1 MKSFLNIMLSDL
13 QKENFSKRECVVY
26 GALMPIVLIV
36 AIIVAEI
43 INK

>member
-1 MKSFLNIMLSDL
+1 MKRFLSIMLSDL

>member
-1 MKSFLNIMLSDL
+1 MLSDF
-13 QKENFSKRECVVY
+13 QKENFSKKECVVY
-26 GALMPIVLIV
+26 GALMPMLLIA